1 MRISDWSSDVCSSD
15 LLGRVAERID
25 RILRRVQ
32 LPALPRGKRTRDVAV
47 AVAGDRARGVRR
59 SQQRLGVDVV
69 GIGEAGFL
77 AGNRAHAHTLFDRM
91 RAVPD
96 DAVLDRPGL
105 APRMLEI
112 QVAEIRSE
120 EHTSEL
126 QSLMRISYA

>member
-1 MRISDWSSDVCSSD
+1 MAI
-15 LLGRVAERID
+15 
-25 RILRRVQ
+25 
-32 LPALPRGKRTRDVAV
+32 AL
-47 AVAGDRARGVRR
+47 AGDRARGVRR

-112 QVAEIRSE
+112 QVAEIDAGAEQRTEGAFRSE

-126 QSLMRISYA
+126 QSLMRNSYAGF

>member
-1 MRISDWSSDVCSSD
+1 MAI
-15 LLGRVAERID
+15 
-25 RILRRVQ
+25 
-32 LPALPRGKRTRDVAV
+32 AL
-47 AVAGDRARGVRR
+47 AGNRARGVRR

-69 GIGEAGFL
+69 GIGGAGFL

-112 QVAEIRSE
+112 QVAAIDAGAEPRTEGASPPGRTSASGPPPTGLAERRPWAGIRS
-120 EHTSEL
+120 
-126 QSLMRISYA
+126 